1 MYKRSH
7 SHTRAHTQPRPV
19 PDILSVFHAAG
30 LLRKGARP
38 EPLETGTVRYLQLKE
53 VREGAGEGGKA
64 REREREDA
72 FSSRRCG
79 TERGRERAREQ
90 G

>member
-53 VREGAGEGGKA
+53 VREGAI
-64 REREREDA
+64 
-72 FSSRRCG
+72 
-79 TERGRERAREQ
+79 EQ
-90 G
+90 